1 MSNTVSEPS
10 VPAVAGQ
17 ATVAAGA
24 PGDAAAVI
32 AAALGDRRNA
42 PRVEVQL
49 PCTIAVGAQVQ
60 DGMVR
65 DVSPGG
71 AMLNGVRG
79 LLPGGLVRIRLDN
92 RDDLRFVAEVRG
104 VSLLGV
110 HVAIV
115 GAEEHPRWWDA
126 IRELAPP
133 PPGGWA

>member
-92 RDDLRFVAEVRG
+92 RDDLRFVAEVRRADC
-104 VSLLGV
+104 S
-110 HVAIV
+110 
-115 GAEEHPRWWDA
+115 E
-126 IRELAPP
+126 
-133 PPGGWA
+133 